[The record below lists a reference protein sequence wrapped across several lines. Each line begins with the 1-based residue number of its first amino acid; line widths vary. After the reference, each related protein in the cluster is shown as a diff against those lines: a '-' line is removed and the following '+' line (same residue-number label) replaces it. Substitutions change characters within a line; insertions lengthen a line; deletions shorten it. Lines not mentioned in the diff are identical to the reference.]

1 MSTVLICMEACKMPI
16 AACKARSHWQIGR
29 SDRKV
34 GHGECE
40 LLAAGQAVTGLVDLG
55 KQQH

>member
-1 MSTVLICMEACKMPI
+1 MPI